1 MCTVDGSER
10 GSCAIERGAV
20 LFVHEVHK
28 VVGKRAADFED
39 AYREGWM
46 PALAKG
52 SDARL
57 LWYFDLAHG
66 SGLAYR
72 VVTVTGVE
80 DGAAWARLAERM
92 AGGDLQ
98 SWARHRDGLQHES
111 RSRIMTPLVWTP
123 SVGDLAEIPTDP
135 VEHEPSMYM
144 EDTMWPFPGKIQQ
157 YIQASGEIYKRALG
171 AEGSQMQ
178 MHIELALQS
187 MPGAGRYPEV
197 TLMQKLSS
205 LPPLI
210 RLLTNDIPPEITGP
224 GSWMHEALELRDQWQ
239 SKLLRTAVWSP
250 LQ

>member
-1 MCTVDGSER
+1 
-10 GSCAIERGAV
+10 V

-28 VVGKRAADFED
+28 VVGKAAAQFED
-39 AYREGWM
+39 AYRNRWM
-46 PALAKG
+46 PTLAEG

-57 LWYFDLAHG
+57 VWYFDLAHG

-72 VVTVTGVE
+72 AVTVTAVR
-80 DGAAWARLAERM
+80 DAAAWNRLAERVKD
-92 AGGDLQ
+92 GDLQ
-98 SWARHRDGLQHES
+98 AWGRDLDGLQHDS
-111 RSRIMTPLVWTP
+111 VGRIMTPLEWAP
-123 SVGDLAEIPTDP
+123 AVGSFEDIPTDP
-135 VEHEPSMYM
+135 AEHEPTMYM
-144 EDTMWPFPGKIQQ
+144 EDTMWPFPGKVRE
-157 YIQASGEIYKRALG
+157 YIEAAGNVYQKSLG

-178 MHIELALQS
+178 MHIELALQT

-210 RLLTNDIPPEITGP
+210 RLLTRDIPPEVVEP
-224 GSWMHEALELRDQWQ
+224 GSWMYDALELRDQWR

>member
-1 MCTVDGSER
+1 M
-10 GSCAIERGAV
+10 

-28 VVGKRAADFED
+28 VVGKRAAEFED
-39 AYREGWM
+39 AYRSGWL
-46 PALAKG
+46 PTLAKG
-52 SDARL
+52 PDARL

-72 VVTVTGVE
+72 VVTVTAVK
-80 DGAAWARLAERM
+80 DGAAWGRLAERL

-98 SWARHRDGLQHES
+98 SWARHLDGLQHES
-111 RSRIMTPLVWTP
+111 RARIMTPLEWSP
-123 SVGDLAEIPTDP
+123 SIGSLEEVPTDS
-135 VEHEPSMYM
+135 VDHEPTMYM
-144 EDTMWPFPGKIQQ
+144 EDTMWPFPGKVHD
-157 YIQASGEIYKRALG
+157 YIRASGDIYKRALG

-187 MPGAGRYPEV
+187 LPGAGRYPEV

-205 LPPLI
+205 LPRLI
-210 RLLTNDIPPEITGP
+210 RLLTNDIPPEVTQP
-224 GSWMHEALELRDQWQ
+224 GSWMHDALDLRDQWQ